1 MSDEKNNLTKHH
13 FSEIIPQKII
23 FMQKFV
29 LPLFIALTS
38 LSACAQ
44 QSHLDKFYQKYH
56 SSDGV
61 SFSSGSSGGSSG
73 SVKISGD
80 SGGSGGSISIDPSF
94 LLNANFSGKGDED
107 NNWMRKI
114 TNLRL
119 LILDGEKTPSAQ
131 RQWAE
136 LEESLRQDGFEEL
149 ITVRKGKDRFRLLSK
164 NDQGDMKQMA
174 FLVAG
179 KDGSGLFFHFRGHF
193 TEKDMARIQTSLQEH
208 ESQ

>member
-1 MSDEKNNLTKHH
+1 
-13 FSEIIPQKII
+13 
-23 FMQKFV
+23 MQKFL
-29 LPLFIALTS
+29 LPVFIALTS

-61 SFSSGSSGGSSG
+61 SFSGSGSSGGSSG

-80 SGGSGGSISIDPSF
+80 SGGSISMDPSF
-94 LLNANFSGKGDED
+94 LLNANFSGKGNAD

-119 LILDGEKTPSAQ
+119 LILDGEKTSSAQ
-131 RQWAE
+131 QQWTE

-149 ITVRKGKDRFRLLSK
+149 ITVRQGKDRFRLLSRS
-164 NDQGDMKQMA
+164 DQGDMKQIA

-179 KDGSGLFFHFRGHF
+179 KEGSGLFFHFRGHF
-193 TEKDMARIQTSLQEH
+193 TEKDMARIQSSLQEH
-208 ESQ
+208 DSQ

>member
-1 MSDEKNNLTKHH
+1 
-13 FSEIIPQKII
+13 
-23 FMQKFV
+23 MQK
-29 LPLFIALTS
+29 LLLSLFIVIS

-56 SSDGV
+56 SSDGIT
-61 SFSSGSSGGSSG
+61 FSGGSSSDGTSG
-73 SVKISGD
+73 SIKISGD
-80 SGGSGGSISIDPSF
+80 SGGSISIDPSL
-94 LLNANFSGKGDED
+94 LLNANFSGKGNAD

-131 RQWAE
+131 QQWTE

-149 ITVRKGKDRFRLLSK
+149 ITVRHGKDRFRLLSK
-164 NDQGDMKQMA
+164 DGQGDLKQIA

-179 KDGSGLFFHFRGHF
+179 KEGSGLFFHFRGHF
-193 TEKDMARIQTSLQEH
+193 TEKDMARIQSSLQEH
-208 ESQ
+208 DSQ

>member
-1 MSDEKNNLTKHH
+1 
-13 FSEIIPQKII
+13 
-23 FMQKFV
+23 MQKFI

-61 SFSSGSSGGSSG
+61 SFSGSGSSGSSSG
-73 SVKISGD
+73 NIKISGD

-94 LLNANFSGKGDED
+94 LLNANFSGKGDAD

-131 RQWAE
+131 QQWTE

-149 ITVRKGKDRFRLLSK
+149 ITVRHGKDRFRLLSK
-164 NDQGDMKQMA
+164 SDQGDMKQMA

-179 KDGSGLFFHFRGHF
+179 KEGSGLFFHFRGHF
-193 TEKDMARIQTSLQEH
+193 TEKDMARIQSSLQEH
-208 ESQ
+208 DSQ

>member
-1 MSDEKNNLTKHH
+1 
-13 FSEIIPQKII
+13 
-23 FMQKFV
+23 MQKFI

-61 SFSSGSSGGSSG
+61 SFSGGGSSG

-94 LLNANFSGKGDED
+94 LLNANFSGKGDAD

-131 RQWAE
+131 QQWTE

-149 ITVRKGKDRFRLLSK
+149 ITVRHGKDRFRLLSRS
-164 NDQGDMKQMA
+164 DQGDMKQMA
-174 FLVAG
+174 LMVAG
-179 KDGSGLFFHFRGHF
+179 KEGSGLFFHFRGHF
-193 TEKDMARIQTSLQEH
+193 TEKDMARIQSSLQEH
-208 ESQ
+208 DSQ